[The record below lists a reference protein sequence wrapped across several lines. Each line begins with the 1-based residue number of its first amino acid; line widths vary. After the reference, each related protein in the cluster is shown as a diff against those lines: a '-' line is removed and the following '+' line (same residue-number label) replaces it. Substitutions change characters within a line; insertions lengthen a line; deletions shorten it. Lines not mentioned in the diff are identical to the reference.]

1 MKRFL
6 IIAAIAMMAF
16 SVASSAQSRFG
27 VTAGMNF
34 NSAKI
39 QDVKMDAQA
48 GWNVGLTY
56 KLDLPLG
63 FSLQPSLVYTQKGA
77 FIGDKDLAGITQK
90 VGALN
95 LPVSVQWG
103 PDLLVA
109 RPFIDVTPY
118 VGYSLFNKAEAEV
131 LGVAEEKSGK
141 NAFDYGLGVGA
152 GLNVWKLQVIV
163 RYNWNFG
170 VLGSLKDFAGVDLGD
185 LNAENETFGGISV
198 NVAFFF

>member
-56 KLDLPLG
+56 NLDLPLG

-118 VGYSLFNKAEAEV
+118 VGYSLFNKAETEV

-170 VLGSLKDFAGVDLGD
+170 VLGSLKDFTGVDLGD